1 MTKKS
6 LNKKVGKN
14 NNTLVNNNKDMFHD
28 QMDQYYLLQTLIDNI
43 PDNVYIKD
51 KKNRFIMVN
60 KVFADSIS
68 KKPEDFIGKTDLD
81 FFPKDRVK
89 EYSKDENRVMKSGKP
104 ITDKVEKLIH
114 SGKEFWMSTSKIPW
128 HDKNGNIMGTMGIS
142 RDVTERKKVA
152 DDLLS
157 RERNIINALMNNIT
171 DSIYFKDLQSRF
183 VRINKALVERLG
195 FKNPEEAI
203 GKTDFDFF
211 SKEHAKQAY
220 NNEQQIIK
228 TGNPIVDIEEKETFK
243 DKEDRWV
250 STTKMPFY
258 TENGKLIGTFGV
270 SRDITKRKLTER
282 KLEREKAFI
291 SSLMKKMPESIYF
304 KDLQSRFVLI
314 NKAEAEKFGIKDP
327 DEAVGKSDFDFFS
340 EEHAKQAFED
350 EQKIIKTGKPIEDIE
365 EKETWHKKE
374 DRWVSTTKMPFYTE
388 NGKLIGTFGITRDIT
403 EKKKAGEKVK
413 YLSFHDTLTGLYN
426 RAYFDEEL
434 TRLDTER
441 QLPITIVMGD
451 LNGLKVINDA
461 YGHAEGDIFL
471 KKISDILRDVFRKE
485 DIISRWGGDEF
496 IAILPKTSS
505 KDTKNIIS
513 RIKELCK
520 EKSTTDMPMS
530 ISLGVSTK
538 RSPSENMDDILK
550 EAEDKMYK
558 NKIAESTPIHENL
571 VQSLRSSLKKG
582 DYRTEPRIKKME
594 DYAILIGK
602 SLNLSSIKIEE
613 LRLLMNLHNIG
624 KLALADEIMT
634 KKGRLTAAEW
644 KIIKEIPEM
653 GYRIA
658 ESSTKL
664 KPIAESILTHHEW
677 YNGQGYPRGMRGEEI
692 PVLSRISFLINSY
705 DAMTS
710 DRPYRKKMTEEE
722 AKKEIKKFSGIQ
734 FDPKLV
740 ETFFELLEE

>member
-6 LNKKVGKN
+6 LNKKVGRN
-14 NNTLVNNNKDMFHD
+14 NNTIINNNKDMFYD
-28 QMDQYYLLQTLIDNI
+28 QVDQYYLLQTLMDNI
-43 PDNVYIKD
+43 PDNIYIKD
-51 KKNRFIMVN
+51 KENRFIMVN
-60 KVFADSIS
+60 KIFADFIN

-104 ITDKVEKLIH
+104 IIDKVEKLIY

-128 HDKNGNIMGTMGIS
+128 YDKNGNIMGTMGIS
-142 RDVTERKKVA
+142 RDVTERKKYGDSV
-152 DDLLS
+152 LGKEKS
-157 RERNIINALMNNIT
+157 FFNAIMNNIA
-171 DSIYFKDLQSRF
+171 DSIFFKDLESRF
-183 VRINKALVERLG
+183 VRINRACAIKHGIE
-195 FKNPEEAI
+195 NPE
-203 GKTDFDFF
+203 D
-211 SKEHAKQAY
+211 
-220 NNEQQIIK
+220 
-228 TGNPIVDIEEKETFK
+228 V
-243 DKEDRWV
+243 
-250 STTKMPFY
+250 
-258 TENGKLIGTFGV
+258 
-270 SRDITKRKLTER
+270 
-282 KLEREKAFI
+282 
-291 SSLMKKMPESIYF
+291 
-304 KDLQSRFVLI
+304 
-314 NKAEAEKFGIKDP
+314 
-327 DEAVGKSDFDFFS
+327 VGKSDFDFFS

-350 EQKIIKTGKPIEDIE
+350 EQKIIKTNKPIIDFE
-365 EKETWHKKE
+365 EKETYQDGEYKWA
-374 DRWVSTTKMPFYTE
+374 STSKLPWYDE
-388 NGKLIGTFGITRDIT
+388 NNNIIGIFGITRDIT

-434 TRLDTER
+434 ARLDTER

-471 KKISDILRDVFRKE
+471 KKISGILRDVFRKE

-496 IAILPKTSS
+496 IAILPRTSTR
-505 KDTKNIIS
+505 DTKNIIS

-520 EKSTTDMPMS
+520 EKSTAGMPIS

-538 RSPSENMDDILK
+538 KSPSENMDDILK

-558 NKIAESTPIHENL
+558 NKIAESMPIHENL

-582 DYRTEPRIKKME
+582 DYRSDVRIKKME
-594 DYAILIGK
+594 DYAVLIGER
-602 SLNLSSIKIEE
+602 LNLSSIKIDE
-613 LRLLMNLHNIG
+613 LKLLMNLHNIG

-634 KKGRLTAAEW
+634 KKGRLTTAEW

-664 KPIAESILTHHEW
+664 RPIAESILTHHEW
-677 YNGQGYPRGMRGEEI
+677 YNGQGYPRGIKGEEI

-734 FDPKLV
+734 FDPKIV
-740 ETFFELLEE
+740 ETFLELLKD

>member
-14 NNTLVNNNKDMFHD
+14 NNTAINNNKDMFYGKV
-28 QMDQYYLLQTLIDNI
+28 DQYYLLQTLMDNI
-43 PDNVYIKD
+43 PDNLYIKD

-89 EYSKDENRVMKSGKP
+89 EYSKDENRIIKSGKP

-114 SGKEFWMSTSKIPW
+114 SGKEFWMSTSKVPW
-128 HDKNGNIMGTMGIS
+128 YDKNGNIMGTMGIS
-142 RDVTERKKVA
+142 RDVTERKKYENST
-152 DDLLS
+152 LGKEKS
-157 RERNIINALMNNIT
+157 FFNAIMNNIS
-171 DSIYFKDLQSRF
+171 DSIFFKDLDSRI
-183 VRINKALVERLG
+183 VRLNRACAIKHGIE
-195 FKNPEEAI
+195 NPE
-203 GKTDFDFF
+203 D
-211 SKEHAKQAY
+211 
-220 NNEQQIIK
+220 
-228 TGNPIVDIEEKETFK
+228 
-243 DKEDRWV
+243 
-250 STTKMPFY
+250 
-258 TENGKLIGTFGV
+258 
-270 SRDITKRKLTER
+270 
-282 KLEREKAFI
+282 
-291 SSLMKKMPESIYF
+291 
-304 KDLQSRFVLI
+304 
-314 NKAEAEKFGIKDP
+314 
-327 DEAVGKSDFDFFS
+327 AVGKTDFDFFS

-350 EQKIIKTGKPIEDIE
+350 EQKIIKTNRPIIDFE
-365 EKETWHKKE
+365 EKETYQDNEYKWA
-374 DRWVSTTKMPFYTE
+374 STSKLPWYDE
-388 NGKLIGTFGITRDIT
+388 NNNIIGIFGITRDIT

-461 YGHAEGDIFL
+461 YGHAEGDILL
-471 KKISDILRDVFRKE
+471 KKISDILKDAFRKE

-496 IAILPKTSS
+496 IAILPKTSA
-505 KDTKNIIS
+505 KDTKNIIN

-520 EKSTTDMPMS
+520 EKSTTGMPMS

-538 RSPSENMDDILK
+538 KSPSENMDDILK

-558 NKIAESTPIHENL
+558 NKIAESMPIHENL

-582 DYRTEPRIKKME
+582 DYRTEVRIKKME
-594 DYAILIGK
+594 DYAILIGER
-602 SLNLSSIKIEE
+602 LNLSSIKLDE

-624 KLALADEIMT
+624 KLTLADEIMT
-634 KKGRLTAAEW
+634 KKGRLSSAEW

-658 ESSTKL
+658 ESSTTL

-677 YNGQGYPRGMRGEEI
+677 YNGQGYPRGMRGKEI

-710 DRPYRKKMTEEE
+710 DRPYRKKMTEEA

-734 FDPKLV
+734 FDPKIV
-740 ETFFELLEE
+740 ETFLELLKD